1 MFKRGSEGGA
11 PAGKGGPGTQAEE
24 KTDPIPRH
32 IPLNSVTLNFVQ
44 RGWTNVAPGRL
55 YYAVGGQTPKY
66 LFDDTNIN
74 LFNKFKPLYYTMQL
88 HPHKL
93 KISNLIML
101 QDDLRVQSNTPTDA
115 TAFTQVNY
123 LMQYC
128 PKGMKQYFKL
138 GVGKDATEFKNLTYK
153 LTDATPKSPF
163 IEIKNYQSFDTVN
176 IVPAKANLHAG
187 FIPGSNLSLNNGVV
201 QDVYAAPNTQAL
213 PFQKVSGNMAP
224 KDDETTFYKNGNVIT
239 RAVNQDK
246 ISFYK
251 YGDTIEHTFH
261 NNLEGVHLANTLEN
275 RFLED
280 QIIEIPN
287 PADPKQTLMYATEF
301 AYPSRNRP
309 FFCRSDYYSNNLNAV
324 MQGKKFKPLTH
335 YFYSMPPLTKPDGA
349 LLGQRCAI
357 FCEQEMQVTFHFTQG
372 TFGTNDDDELQSHQD
387 DAVIVRRN
395 FYPTPQVKTEN
406 APERSVFCKK
416 DTSQCKVPAPSAA
429 GKKCY
434 KNNFDGFAEFL
445 DDIVITDEFNRLFTF
460 TNSRKSGPNVLPTHW
475 TNKRN
480 PTLLPTPNMIKNNT
494 SFQGIWEALIN
505 YDELEWFGF
514 VLVPEKQPGFIPGT
528 ENNVYWKNSR
538 NEPLVWQGTD
548 VAETTYIYLNKAK
561 FINYF
566 LSNSTT
572 YCKNSSADK
581 QNADYVKDSFIFF
594 T

>member
-1 MFKRGSEGGA
+1 MFKRGSDGGA

-32 IPLNSVTLNFVQ
+32 IPSNSVTLNFVQ
-44 RGWTNVAPGRL
+44 RGWTNIAPGKL
-55 YYAVGGQTPKY
+55 YYLVGCQTPKY

-88 HPHKL
+88 HPHKVR
-93 KISNLIML
+93 ISNLIML

-138 GVGKDATEFKNLTYK
+138 GTGKDATEFKNLTYN
-153 LTDATPKSPF
+153 LTDAVPKSPF
-163 IEIKNYQSFDTVN
+163 IEMKNYSSFDQVN
-176 IVPAKANLHAG
+176 IVPAKANLYAG
-187 FIPGSNLSLNNGVV
+187 FVPGASLTPDKGII
-201 QDVYAAPNTQAL
+201 QDVYVAPNTQSL
-213 PFQKVSGNMAP
+213 PFQKVSGNMSP
-224 KDDETTFYKNGNVIT
+224 KDDDTTFYKNGNVIT

-261 NNLEGVHLANTLEN
+261 SNLEGIHLANTQEN

-280 QIIEIPN
+280 QIIEVPN

-301 AYPSRNRP
+301 VYPSRNRP
-309 FFCRSDYYSNNLNAV
+309 FFCRSDYYSNNLNAI
-324 MQGKKFKPLTH
+324 MQGKKFKPLDH
-335 YFYSMPPLTKPDGA
+335 CFYSMPPLTKPDGA

-357 FCEQEMQVTFHFTQG
+357 FCEQEMQITFNFTQG
-372 TFGTNDDDELQSHQD
+372 TFGTNEDDALQSHQD

-395 FYPTPQVKTEN
+395 IYPNPQVKTQAEQN
-406 APERSVFCKK
+406 VFCKK
-416 DTSQCKVPAPSAA
+416 DQAQCKKLRPRA
-429 GKKCY
+429 GTKCY
-434 KNNFDGFAEFL
+434 ENTFEGFIKFL
-445 DDIVITDEFNRLFTF
+445 DDIVVRDEFNRLFEF
-460 TNSRKSGPNVLPTHW
+460 TNKLKTGKDVLSSLWSNVKNQDDLPSP
-475 TNKRN
+475 R
-480 PTLLPTPNMIKNNT
+480 TLRDKV
-494 SFQGIWEALIN
+494 FQKFWEILIAH
-505 YDELEWFGF
+505 DELEWLGF
-514 VLVPEKQPGFIPGT
+514 KLIPEEQPGFLPGT
-528 ENNVYWKNSR
+528 QNNVYWKNSK

-548 VAETTYIYLNKAK
+548 VAKTSYIYLSKSK
-561 FINYF
+561 FLNYF
-566 LSNSTT
+566 TSNSTT
-572 YCKNSSADK
+572 YCKISSADK